1 MGKDIHDRKA
11 QLEFIKLR
19 IKQIDQLL
27 TYIQPESASKKD
39 LERILNE
46 LQKTLDKGQKFLAD
60 WE

>member
-19 IKQIDQLL
+19 IKQIDQLI
-27 TYIQPESASKKD
+27 THIQPESASRDD
-39 LERILNE
+39 LDRILIE
-46 LQKTLDKGQKFLAD
+46 LQKTLDKGRKFQAD